1 MERSAPDSLLRMG
14 WRRAIALALCA
25 LGGCQTPFDQEG
37 DDQLRAAIDA
47 AVARQGAAPNAAGGA
62 DGLRQAPAMPNQVF
76 SALQARIP
84 ELEAIGPQ
92 SVGAGT
98 GLDLGLDVADGG
110 VAVQLSLQTAMSAA
124 VRNNLGVQG
133 ARIAQAVSEA
143 DLVVAEAAFDAVLTA
158 GAVYD
163 DNDNPAP
170 PLDLPGDIGNAIAQQ
185 FRQTTLS
192 TGLQKRMTSGGTI
205 SGSLSANYLQQ
216 LQKSLYDPDN
226 YWQPALAVQLN
237 QPLLKGFG
245 SDVNLAQVRIARNS
259 DRAALL
265 NLRRTLLDLVRTV
278 EQQYW
283 AVVQTRQQVVAQAWL
298 LKAGED
304 VRDILAKRREFD
316 ATVADYALAVA
327 IVEQRRSTL
336 IRAQLAARNAS
347 DQLKLTMNDPALA
360 VGGDTTIVPIDRM
373 ADAPIRYSLRDAVV
387 TAVEQNPT
395 VATAVLGIDNASIMQ
410 VVADNG
416 RMPQLDLNAQV
427 QMQGQDANF
436 GESMSQV
443 GGGDF
448 VSYLAGLA
456 FSQPLGNRAGEA
468 EYRKARLE
476 RSAAVIAYEQSIESV
491 VFSVKTAL
499 RTVIANHQLI
509 EQTRASRLAAAESLR
524 ALQVLEQTLAALT
537 PEFLQTKFVAQ
548 DRLALAYL
556 AEVDALVNYNTA
568 IAQLYSVM
576 GTGLQMNRI
585 ELQVV
590 DPAG

>member
-1 MERSAPDSLLRMG
+1 MA
-14 WRRAIALALCA
+14 ATAAATLC
-25 LGGCQTPFDQEG
+25 GCETPFDQQG
-37 DDQLRAAIDA
+37 DEQLRAAIDA
-47 AVARQGAAPNAAGGA
+47 AVARQGAAPGPEPGSQ
-62 DGLRQAPAMPNQVF
+62 GLQQV
-76 SALQARIP
+76 SSVPSDVMKALGSRLP
-84 ELEAIGPQ
+84 ELEALGPQ
-92 SVGAGT
+92 SAGAGPA
-98 GLDLGLDVADGG
+98 LSLGLDVTDGS
-110 VAVQLSLQTAMSAA
+110 VPIQISLQSAMAAA
-124 VRNNLGVQG
+124 VRNNLGAQG

-143 DLVVAEAAFDAVLTA
+143 DLVAAEAAFDAVLTS
-158 GAVYD
+158 GISS
-163 DNDNPAP
+163 NDSENPAP
-170 PLDLPGDIGNAIAQQ
+170 PIDFGGIGNAIAQQ
-185 FRQTTLS
+185 FKQTTLS
-192 TGLQKRMTSGGTI
+192 TGIQKRMVSDGTV
-205 SGSLSANYLQQ
+205 GASLAANYIQQ
-216 LQKSLYDPDN
+216 QQKAIYDPDN

-237 QPLLKGFG
+237 QPLLRGFG
-245 SDVNLAQVRIARNS
+245 SDVNLAQVRIARNN

-265 NLRRTLLDLVRTV
+265 NLRRTLLNLVRDV

-283 AVVQTRQQVVAQAWL
+283 AVVQTRQNVVAQAWL
-298 LKAGED
+298 VKVGED

-327 IVEQRRSTL
+327 IVEQRRSQL

-347 DQLKLTMNDPALA
+347 DRLKLTMNDPGVP
-360 VGGDTTIVPIDRM
+360 VGGDTTLVPIDRM
-373 ADAPIRYSLRDAVV
+373 AEAPIRYSLRDAVV
-387 TAVEQNPT
+387 TAVEQSPV
-395 VATAVLGIDNASIMQ
+395 VATSVLEIDNASIMQ

-436 GESMSQV
+436 GDSMSQL
-443 GGGDF
+443 GGGSF

-468 EYRKARLE
+468 EYRKARLQ
-476 RSAAVIAYEQSIESV
+476 RSGAVIAYEQSIESV

-499 RTVIANHQLI
+499 RTVVASHQLI

-548 DRLALAYL
+548 DRLAIAYVS
-556 AEVDALVNYNTA
+556 EIDALVNYNVS
-568 IAQLYSVM
+568 IAELYNAM

>member
-1 MERSAPDSLLRMG
+1 MK
-14 WRRAIALALCA
+14 A
-25 LGGCQTPFDQEG
+25 LGPR
-37 DDQLRAAIDA
+37 L
-47 AVARQGAAPNAAGGA
+47 
-62 DGLRQAPAMPNQVF
+62 
-76 SALQARIP
+76 P
-84 ELEAIGPQ
+84 ELDALGPQ
-92 SVGAGT
+92 SAGAGPA
-98 GLDLGLDVADGG
+98 LSLGLDVTDGS
-110 VAVQLSLQTAMSAA
+110 VPIQVSLQSAMAAA
-124 VRNNLGVQG
+124 VRNNLGAQG

-143 DLVVAEAAFDAVLTA
+143 DLVAAEAAFDAVLTS
-158 GAVYD
+158 GISY
-163 DNDNPAP
+163 NDSENPAP
-170 PLDLPGDIGNAIAQQ
+170 PIDFGGIGNAIAQQ
-185 FRQTTLS
+185 FKQTTLS
-192 TGLQKRMTSGGTI
+192 TGIQKRMVSGGTV
-205 SGSLSANYLQQ
+205 GASLAANYIQQ
-216 LQKSLYDPDN
+216 QQKAIYDPDN

-237 QPLLKGFG
+237 QPLLRGFG

-265 NLRRTLLDLVRTV
+265 NLRRTLLNLVRDV

-283 AVVQTRQQVVAQAWL
+283 AVVQTRQNVVAQAWL
-298 LKAGED
+298 VKVGED

-327 IVEQRRSTL
+327 IVEQRRSQL

-347 DQLKLTMNDPALA
+347 DRLKLTMNDPGVP
-360 VGGDTTIVPIDRM
+360 VGGDTTLVPIDRM
-373 ADAPIRYSLRDAVV
+373 AEAPIRYSLRDAVV
-387 TAVEQNPT
+387 TAVEQSPV
-395 VATAVLGIDNASIMQ
+395 VATSVLEIDNASIMQ

-416 RMPQLDLNAQV
+416 RMPQLDLNTQV

-436 GESMSQV
+436 GDSMSQL
-443 GGGDF
+443 GGGSF

-468 EYRKARLE
+468 EYRKARLQ
-476 RSAAVIAYEQSIESV
+476 RSGAVIAYEQSIENV

-499 RTVIANHQLI
+499 RTVVASHQLI

-548 DRLALAYL
+548 DRLAIAYVS
-556 AEVDALVNYNTA
+556 EIDALVNYNVS
-568 IAQLYSVM
+568 IAELYNAM

>member
-1 MERSAPDSLLRMG
+1 MPRVMPHFLRTGTPWVSA
-14 WRRAIALALCA
+14 AAVVALTACE
-25 LGGCQTPFDQEG
+25 TPFDQQG
-37 DDQLRAAIDA
+37 DEQLRAAIDA
-47 AVARQGAAPNAAGGA
+47 AVARQGAGPGPDPGSQGLQQVPSAPS
-62 DGLRQAPAMPNQVF
+62 DVMK
-76 SALQARIP
+76 ALGPRMP

-92 SVGAGT
+92 SAAAGP
-98 GLDLGLDVADGG
+98 GLGLGLDVNDGS
-110 VAVQLSLQTAMSAA
+110 VPIQLSLQSAMAAA
-124 VRNNLGVQG
+124 VRNNLGAQG

-143 DLVVAEAAFDAVLTA
+143 DLVAAEAAFDAVLTS
-158 GAVYD
+158 GISY
-163 DNDNPAP
+163 NDVTNPAP
-170 PLDLPGDIGNAIAQQ
+170 PIDFGGIGNAIAQQ
-185 FRQTTLS
+185 FRQSTLS
-192 TGLQKRMTSGGTI
+192 TGIQKRMVSGGTV
-205 SGSLSANYLQQ
+205 GASLAANYIQQ
-216 LQKSLYDPDN
+216 QQKAIYDPDN

-237 QPLLKGFG
+237 QPLLRGFG

-265 NLRRTLLDLVRTV
+265 NLRRTLLNLVRDV

-283 AVVQTRQQVVAQAWL
+283 AVVQTRQNVVAQAWL
-298 LKAGED
+298 VKVGED

-327 IVEQRRSTL
+327 IVEQRRSQL

-347 DQLKLTMNDPALA
+347 DRLKLTMNDPGVP

-373 ADAPIRYSLRDAVV
+373 AEAPIRYSMRDAVV
-387 TAVEQNPT
+387 TAVEQSPV
-395 VATAVLGIDNASIMQ
+395 VATAVLEIDSASILQ

-427 QMQGQDANF
+427 QLQGQDANF
-436 GESMSQV
+436 GNSMSEL
-443 GGGDF
+443 GGGSF

-468 EYRKARLE
+468 EYRKARLQ
-476 RSAAVIAYEQSIESV
+476 RSGAVIAYEQSVENV

-499 RTVIANHQLI
+499 RTVVASHQLI

-548 DRLALAYL
+548 DRLALAYV
-556 AEVDALVNYNTA
+556 AEIDALVNYNVS
-568 IAQLYSVM
+568 IAELYNAM

>member
-1 MERSAPDSLLRMG
+1 MRSVPAHFLRTHAG
-14 WRRAIALALCA
+14 WVAATAAVTLCA
-25 LGGCQTPFDQEG
+25 CETPFDQQG

-47 AVARQGAAPNAAGGA
+47 AVARQGAGPGPEPGSQ
-62 DGLRQAPAMPNQVF
+62 GLQQVA
-76 SALQARIP
+76 SVPSDVMKALGPRLP
-84 ELEAIGPQ
+84 ELDALGPQ
-92 SVGAGT
+92 SAVAGPA
-98 GLDLGLDVADGG
+98 LSLGLDVTDGS
-110 VAVQLSLQTAMSAA
+110 VPIQISLQSAMAAA
-124 VRNNLGVQG
+124 VRNNLGAQG

-143 DLVVAEAAFDAVLTA
+143 DLVAAEAAFDAVLTS
-158 GAVYD
+158 GISY
-163 DNDNPAP
+163 NDSENPAP
-170 PLDLPGDIGNAIAQQ
+170 PIDFGGIGNAIAQQ
-185 FRQTTLS
+185 FKQTTLS
-192 TGLQKRMTSGGTI
+192 TGIQKRMVSGGTV
-205 SGSLSANYLQQ
+205 GASLAANYIQQ
-216 LQKSLYDPDN
+216 QQKAIYDPDN

-237 QPLLKGFG
+237 QPLLRGFG
-245 SDVNLAQVRIARNS
+245 SDVNLAQVRISRND

-265 NLRRTLLDLVRTV
+265 NLRRTLLNLVRDV

-283 AVVQTRQQVVAQAWL
+283 VVVQTRQNVVAQAWL
-298 LKAGED
+298 VKVGED

-327 IVEQRRSTL
+327 IVEQRRSQL
-336 IRAQLAARNAS
+336 IRAQLSARNAS
-347 DQLKLTMNDPALA
+347 DRLKLTMNDPGVP
-360 VGGDTTIVPIDRM
+360 VGGDTTLVPIDRM
-373 ADAPIRYSLRDAVV
+373 AEVPIRYSLRDAVV
-387 TAVEQNPT
+387 TAVEQSPV
-395 VATAVLGIDNASIMQ
+395 VATSVLEIDNASIMQ

-416 RMPQLDLNAQV
+416 RMPQLDLNARV

-436 GESMSQV
+436 GDSMSQL
-443 GGGDF
+443 GGGSF

-468 EYRKARLE
+468 EYRKARLQ
-476 RSAAVIAYEQSIESV
+476 RSGAVIAYEQSIESV

-499 RTVIANHQLI
+499 RTVVASHQLI

-548 DRLALAYL
+548 DRLAIAYVS
-556 AEVDALVNYNTA
+556 EIDALVNYNVS
-568 IAQLYSVM
+568 IAELYNAM